1 MKKYS
6 NIRAAR
12 RFVAVLLAVGLTL
25 CVGVGARC
33 IFTRMQLVP
42 AVMSCSV
49 LWLAL
54 WAAATMAFGRV
65 YCSTACPMGALMDGV
80 ERLRMAVEH
89 LRRRRRSRYKFREAG
104 IRGRYSVLFVV
115 VLCMLLGFGVIPS
128 LLDPYSAYA
137 RIVSG
142 LRAFVALPAGRAA
155 GIGVLSAA
163 VAFATLAA
171 VAAVSWRRGR
181 YLCNTWCPVGSA
193 LSIVSRN
200 SMFHADV
207 NTDLCVR
214 CLRCVDVCKAS
225 CINPSDMTID
235 PARCVVCFNCMDV
248 CVNDAVTYRRG
259 RHTLAMPLMQRA
271 GAAPSAAASMD
282 GCAGAP
288 QRLDRRKFLKLG
300 VVAAAAGVA
309 AVASSASGRR
319 SAAWDPQPLVPLNVP
334 VPPGAP
340 TRRGFLRR
348 CTACGAC
355 VSACP
360 TGVIQSSVR
369 AYGLQ
374 HAMVPMLDYGR
385 VACST
390 DCNACTQV
398 CPTGALVPLTLEEK
412 RRYVIGKARVRL
424 QNCLVYWQGRS
435 CGRCARRCP
444 YGAIAMTRF
453 SDGRRG
459 PVVDMDKC
467 VGCGQCEAVCP
478 SSPYKAIV
486 IEGAE

>member
-155 GIGVLSAA
+155 GILR
-163 VAFATLAA
+163 L
-171 VAAVSWRRGR
+171 WR
-181 YLCNTWCPVGSA
+181 
-193 LSIVSRN
+193 
-200 SMFHADV
+200 
-207 NTDLCVR
+207 
-214 CLRCVDVCKAS
+214 
-225 CINPSDMTID
+225 
-235 PARCVVCFNCMDV
+235 
-248 CVNDAVTYRRG
+248 
-259 RHTLAMPLMQRA
+259 
-271 GAAPSAAASMD
+271 
-282 GCAGAP
+282 
-288 QRLDRRKFLKLG
+288 
-300 VVAAAAGVA
+300 
-309 AVASSASGRR
+309 
-319 SAAWDPQPLVPLNVP
+319 
-334 VPPGAP
+334 
-340 TRRGFLRR
+340 
-348 CTACGAC
+348 
-355 VSACP
+355 
-360 TGVIQSSVR
+360 
-369 AYGLQ
+369 
-374 HAMVPMLDYGR
+374 
-385 VACST
+385 
-390 DCNACTQV
+390 
-398 CPTGALVPLTLEEK
+398 
-412 RRYVIGKARVRL
+412 
-424 QNCLVYWQGRS
+424 
-435 CGRCARRCP
+435 
-444 YGAIAMTRF
+444 
-453 SDGRRG
+453 
-459 PVVDMDKC
+459 
-467 VGCGQCEAVCP
+467 
-478 SSPYKAIV
+478 
-486 IEGAE
+486 

>member
-115 VLCMLLGFGVIPS
+115 MLCMLLGFGVIPS

-137 RIVSG
+137 RIVSA
-142 LRAFVALPAGRAA
+142 LRAFVAMPAGRAA

-181 YLCNTWCPVGSA
+181 YLCNTWCPVG
-193 LSIVSRN
+193 
-200 SMFHADV
+200 
-207 NTDLCVR
+207 
-214 CLRCVDVCKAS
+214 LRCVDVCKAS

-271 GAAPSAAASMD
+271 GTAPSAAASMD

-319 SAAWDPQPLVPLNVP
+319 SAAWDPQPLVPLNAP
-334 VPPGAP
+334 APPGAP

-360 TGVIQSSVR
+360 TGVIQPSVR

-412 RRYVIGKARVRL
+412 RQGAGAPSELPRLRARPLLRPVCAPLPVRRNSHDPL
-424 QNCLVYWQGRS
+424 LRRTQGA
-435 CGRCARRCP
+435 G
-444 YGAIAMTRF
+444 G
-453 SDGRRG
+453 GHGQVRG
-459 PVVDMDKC
+459 LRAVRGGVPVV
-467 VGCGQCEAVCP
+467 AVQGH
-478 SSPYKAIV
+478 SHRRRRINS
-486 IEGAE
+486 

>member
-288 QRLDRRKFLKLG
+288 QVSETRRRGGCGRRGRGGLVGFRAPLRCVG
-300 VVAAAAGVA
+300 PSAACAPER
-309 AVASSASGRR
+309 SRASGSSYAPWISEALHGMRR
-319 SAAWDPQPLVPLNVP
+319 VCVGLPDGGDTVFGAGLRAATRH
-334 VPPGAP
+334 GADA
-340 TRRGFLRR
+340 GLRP
-348 CTACGAC
+348 C
-355 VSACP
+355 
-360 TGVIQSSVR
+360 
-369 AYGLQ
+369 GLQ
-374 HAMVPMLDYGR
+374 H
-385 VACST
+385 
-390 DCNACTQV
+390 
-398 CPTGALVPLTLEEK
+398 
-412 RRYVIGKARVRL
+412 RL
-424 QNCLVYWQGRS
+424 QRLHAGV
-435 CGRCARRCP
+435 
-444 YGAIAMTRF
+444 
-453 SDGRRG
+453 SDGRARASHSRRKTPLCHRQGAGAPSELPRLRARPLLRPVCAPLPVRRNSHDPLLRRTQGAGGGHGQVRG
-459 PVVDMDKC
+459 LRAVRGGVPVV
-467 VGCGQCEAVCP
+467 AVQGH
-478 SSPYKAIV
+478 SHRRRRINS
-486 IEGAE
+486 